1 MSSIFG
7 SLFSAALFACLF
19 QNLIFSGGYGADEA
33 IRMAAKPR
41 QLYPLSMFIVFLS
54 TTVSLVCVGLEQIP
68 AVRALNTFLH
78 ALIFVGVLIVLYL
91 LTLLFVLLVF
101 KAKRRTVRRLGIAAF
116 NTLVLAVPFIN
127 YRAAFG
133 IYEALGSGIGAGLA
147 FIIAVLLINFGLRS
161 IAANESIPAAFKGTP
176 AVFIYVAILS
186 LAFTG
191 LTGRGIGV

>member
-1 MSSIFG
+1 MSILG

-41 QLYPLSMFIVFLS
+41 QLYPLSLFIVYLS
-54 TTVSLVCVGLEQIP
+54 TVVSLICVMLDRIR
-68 AVRALNTFLH
+68 AVRALSVFLH
-78 ALIFVGVLIVLYL
+78 ALVFVGVLVAVYL
-91 LTLLFVLLVF
+91 VTLLLVRFVF
-101 KAKRRTVRRLGIAAF
+101 KAKPRTVRRLGVAAF

-133 IYEALGSGIGAGLA
+133 VFEALGSGIGAGLA
-147 FIIAVLLINFGLRS
+147 FIIAVLLISFGLRK
-161 IAANESIPAAFKGTP
+161 IDQNENIPAAFKGTP
-176 AVFIYVAILS
+176 AVFIYAALLS

-191 LTGRGIGV
+191 LTGRGLGV